1 MISTHD
7 SITKAVTDVLLGW
20 RGSFFFFMFRI
31 FGKNGIS
38 SCESCNT
45 LEWWKLMSW
54 NSDHL
59 RPGPVAGLHVECGVG
74 GVGGVNGVDGV
85 QVSDGCAVFREGF
98 V

>member
-74 GVGGVNGVDGV
+74 GV
-85 QVSDGCAVFREGF
+85 QVCDRCVVFSKDF
-98 V
+98 VKFFRLILFS